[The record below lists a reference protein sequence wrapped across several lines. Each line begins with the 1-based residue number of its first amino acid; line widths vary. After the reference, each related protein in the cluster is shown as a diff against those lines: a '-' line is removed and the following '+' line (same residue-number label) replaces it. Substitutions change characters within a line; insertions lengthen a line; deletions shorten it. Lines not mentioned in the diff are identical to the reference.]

1 VLIVEDRL
9 PMPAL
14 MVHELRRAGFDPVWR
29 RVETEEDYLAH
40 LQAGLD
46 VILAD
51 YTLPQFD
58 ALRALQLLQER
69 GGIYRSSLCQPP
81 LARARRIGHETG
93 CADYLLKDRLARLG
107 RR

>member
-1 VLIVEDRL
+1 MATPIHVLILEDR
-9 PMPAL
+9 PADAAL

-51 YTLPQFD
+51 YSLPQFD
-58 ALRALQLLQER
+58 AP
-69 GGIYRSSLCQPP
+69 SLAVAPGTWWGYAVPHCVC
-81 LARARRIGHETG
+81 HHW
-93 CADYLLKDRLARLG
+93 
-107 RR
+107 